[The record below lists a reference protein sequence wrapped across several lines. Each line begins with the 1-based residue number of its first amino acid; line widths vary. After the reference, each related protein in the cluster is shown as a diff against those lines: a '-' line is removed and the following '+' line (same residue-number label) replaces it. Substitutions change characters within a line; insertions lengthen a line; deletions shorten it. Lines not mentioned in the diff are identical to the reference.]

1 MVLGVFW
8 LTQSSIGNTGHHY
21 AINSNRKNDLL
32 VSIGGQKSRNITL
45 PLSGLGEFC
54 YPVKWRHPLFKL
66 TRKLTFLEPAQENL

>member
-1 MVLGVFW
+1 
-8 LTQSSIGNTGHHY
+8 
-21 AINSNRKNDLL
+21 L
-32 VSIGGQKSRNITL
+32 VSIGGQKSRNIAL